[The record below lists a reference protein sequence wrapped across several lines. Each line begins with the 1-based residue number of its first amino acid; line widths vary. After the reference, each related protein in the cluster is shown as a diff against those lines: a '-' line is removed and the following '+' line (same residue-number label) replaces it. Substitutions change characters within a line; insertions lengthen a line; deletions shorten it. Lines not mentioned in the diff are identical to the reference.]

1 MSANDLSST
10 GTKNIMPKQGLKT
23 FTIHEDV
30 ANRLIKIAKEY
41 KNIDFSIGI
50 SECVKL
56 LLDLRDKALE
66 HGIRF
71 QPLVYNDD
79 HVILMDYK
87 LKKSVKIYYKK
98 GKVECSLHKNDECSH
113 AGFVYSLKTVQ
124 GVIAL

>member
-1 MSANDLSST
+1 
-10 GTKNIMPKQGLKT
+10 MPKQGLRT

-30 ANRLIKIAKEY
+30 AKRLIKIAKEY
-41 KNIDFSIGI
+41 KNVDFSIGI
-50 SECVKL
+50 SECVEL

-71 QPLVYNDD
+71 QPLAYNDD

-87 LKKSVKIYYKK
+87 LKKSVKVYYKK

-113 AGFVYSLKTVQ
+113 AGFTYSLGTVQ
-124 GVIAL
+124 GIIAL

>member
-1 MSANDLSST
+1 
-10 GTKNIMPKQGLKT
+10 MPKQGLKT

-41 KNIDFSIGI
+41 KKIDYSIGI
-50 SECVKL
+50 SECIEL

-71 QPLVYNDD
+71 QPLAYNDD

-98 GKVECSLHKNDECSH
+98 SKVECSLHKSDECSH
-113 AGFVYSLKTVQ
+113 AGFAYSLETVQ
-124 GVIAL
+124 GIITL

>member
-1 MSANDLSST
+1 
-10 GTKNIMPKQGLKT
+10 MPKQGLKT

-30 ANRLIKIAKEY
+30 ANRLIAIAKEY
-41 KNIDFSIGI
+41 KKIDYSIGI
-50 SECVKL
+50 SECVEL
-56 LLDLRDKALE
+56 LLGLRDTALE

-87 LKKSVKIYYKK
+87 LKKSVKVYYKK

-113 AGFVYSLKTVQ
+113 AGFAYSLGTVQ
-124 GVIAL
+124 GIIAL